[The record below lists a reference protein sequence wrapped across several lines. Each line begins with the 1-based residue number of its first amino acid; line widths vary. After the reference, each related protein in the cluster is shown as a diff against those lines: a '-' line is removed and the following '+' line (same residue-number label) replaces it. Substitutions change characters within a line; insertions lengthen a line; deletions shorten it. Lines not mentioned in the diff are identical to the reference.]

1 MAVGT
6 MPALWLIKQ
15 VLFSVFLSDC
25 SELRLMKKADLCD
38 NKEERELSH
47 HKAEKDRGK
56 KLHSS

>member
-1 MAVGT
+1 
-6 MPALWLIKQ
+6 
-15 VLFSVFLSDC
+15 
-25 SELRLMKKADLCD
+25 MKKADLCD